1 MANGFEDVV
10 HGFTEEGDFTQHQ
23 SPTQSAMR
31 TDKIVMQVREQP
43 TAIAPAFDASA
54 SAAAAS
60 DVKPTWK
67 IKTVRIVGADAR
79 KVFAQKGE
87 AAELIET
94 DGVVRTPSHH
104 MGIYAEL
111 TNEM

>member
-1 MANGFEDVV
+1 
-10 HGFTEEGDFTQHQ
+10 
-23 SPTQSAMR
+23 MR

-79 KVFAQKGE
+79 KVFA
-87 AAELIET
+87 
-94 DGVVRTPSHH
+94 
-104 MGIYAEL
+104 
-111 TNEM
+111 